1 MGFKRYTIGGKI
13 NQMKN
18 ISINRPTSK
27 DIEELH
33 QLFKTV
39 ITDTYEKEGLGDY
52 HEEINNEIEEKK
64 EFLQEYI
71 ESYGKKRFFLIASY
85 QDKIVGVISYGPCG
99 ELIKELSNNRFD
111 HVGEIGTAF
120 VLPEY
125 HNKGIGTILLNSMC
139 LSLIGM
145 NIDEFCLDSGY
156 TIAKQIWRKK
166 LGEPAIVVKDYWGE
180 GYDHIIWYRKLKDI
194 NISFKLC

>member
-1 MGFKRYTIGGKI
+1 MGFKSYTIGGKI
-13 NQMKN
+13 SQMKN
-18 ISINRPTSK
+18 ISIHRPTSTDVK
-27 DIEELH
+27 ELH

-64 EFLQEYI
+64 KFLEEDI
-71 ESYGKKRFFLIASY
+71 ESNGEKRFFLAARS

-99 ELIKELSNNRFD
+99 ELIKKLSNNRFD
-111 HVGEIGTAF
+111 NVGEIGTAF

-125 HNKGIGTILLNSMC
+125 HNKGIGTILLNSMF
-139 LSLIGM
+139 LSLIGR

-156 TIAKQIWRKK
+156 TIAKQIWLKK
-166 LGEPAIVVKDYWGE
+166 LGEPVIVVKNYWGE

-194 NISFKLC
+194 TVSFKLC